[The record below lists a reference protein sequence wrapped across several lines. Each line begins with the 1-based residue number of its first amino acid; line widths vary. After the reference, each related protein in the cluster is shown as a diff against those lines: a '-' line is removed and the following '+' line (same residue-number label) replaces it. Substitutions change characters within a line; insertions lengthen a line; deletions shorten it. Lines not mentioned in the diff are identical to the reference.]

1 MPSYSRSK
9 LRNHPFFFFFYPL
22 FPLSGPLGSLVCFT
36 YKICLTSVNFS
47 QTPMVL
53 SQHRGKDSL
62 GKASQSLPGHIVILN
77 EEWAFLTGDTQMAEE
92 GT

>member
-1 MPSYSRSK
+1 
-9 LRNHPFFFFFYPL
+9 
-22 FPLSGPLGSLVCFT
+22 
-36 YKICLTSVNFS
+36 
-47 QTPMVL
+47 MVL

-92 GT
+92 GTWEKHGATQLMYVEKVVNWEKRDWG